1 MPDPETT
8 KAASEWLSIGAKI
21 GGLFLAFVSG
31 IITATWAIARKV
43 GGFDDRI
50 KALEDHYNGQNEK
63 IDRKLDRLHARIDEV
78 ILKGTTPVRHEHR
91 DGDHDS
97 N

>member
-8 KAASEWLSIGAKI
+8 KAAGEWLSIGAKI
-21 GGLFLAFVSG
+21 GSLFLSFVGG
-31 IITATWAIARKV
+31 IITATWVIARKV

-50 KALEDHYNGQNEK
+50 KALESQYRAQSDK
-63 IDRKLDRLHARIDEV
+63 IDKKLDRLHERIDDM
-78 ILKGTTPVRHEHR
+78 ILGGVTQGRKEHR
-91 DGDHDS
+91 DDS

>member
-1 MPDPETT
+1 MPIPDPETT

-21 GGLFLAFVSG
+21 GGLFFAFVSG

-50 KALEDHYNGQNEK
+50 TALEEQYRKQSDK
-63 IDRKLDRLHARIDEV
+63 IDKKLDRLHERIDDV
-78 ILKGTTPVRHEHR
+78 LLNGTTQGRHEER
-91 DGDHDS
+91 HDV
-97 N
+97 